1 MNVKTGQTGR
11 KLGAPS
17 SEASGAS
24 DVRTY
29 QTGRVPG
36 GGKTPLEKMDQLME
50 QLRLVGR
57 REQGLATL
65 RRGIV
70 RFLTWCEDQNLEPSD
85 IDRSGT
91 KLWRTDLV
99 ASGLTQSSVKLL
111 LWSASVYLDHL
122 VAQGQRTHNPAKN
135 LAAGRRSA
143 SLPRN
148 LLKEDTWEAVL
159 ERLSQYAAE
168 PDLRQA
174 QLTYRA
180 HVLAEVLYA
189 TGMRIAEA
197 ANMGSEDLD
206 LARREVMIR
215 EGKGGRSR
223 KAFLSD
229 YAAGVLAGYL
239 KVRPMIVH
247 EGFGHTDRL
256 FGCSEVNLSHFLS
269 CQLKR
274 VCTDL
279 ALPAVTAHGIRH
291 MVGWHLLRAGAPLRS
306 IQGILGHLQIR
317 STEIYTHVDKE
328 SLRAVLDSCHPRGES
343 EAGDAVEHCLP
354 AL

>member
-1 MNVKTGQTGR
+1 MTAIQGISQT
-11 KLGAPS
+11 
-17 SEASGAS
+17 
-24 DVRTY
+24 VRLS
-29 QTGRVPG
+29 
-36 GGKTPLEKMDQLME
+36 GGKGIEAKKPHTPLEEMDQLME

-65 RRGIV
+65 RRGVV
-70 RFLTWCEDQNLEPSD
+70 RFLTWCEDQNLEPAD
-85 IDRSGT
+85 IDRSGM

-99 ASGLTQSSVKLL
+99 AAGLTQASVKLL
-111 LWSASVYLDHL
+111 LWSASVYQGHL

-148 LLKEDTWEAVL
+148 LLKEDAWEGVL
-159 ERLSQYAAE
+159 DALSHYDTEA
-168 PDLRQA
+168 DLRQA
-174 QLTYRA
+174 QLTFRA
-180 HVLAEVLYA
+180 HVLAELLYA

-197 ANMGSEDLD
+197 ANLGSEDLD
-206 LARREVMIR
+206 LARREVTIR

-223 KAFLSD
+223 TAFLSD

-239 KVRPMIVH
+239 KVRPWVVH
-247 EGFGHTDRL
+247 EGFGHADRL
-256 FGCSEVNLSHFLS
+256 FGCSEVNLSAFLS
-269 CQLKR
+269 REVAK
-274 VCTDL
+274 VCRSL
-279 ALPAVTAHGIRH
+279 NIPPVTAHGIRH

-343 EAGDAVEHCLP
+343 EAGDALEHCLP